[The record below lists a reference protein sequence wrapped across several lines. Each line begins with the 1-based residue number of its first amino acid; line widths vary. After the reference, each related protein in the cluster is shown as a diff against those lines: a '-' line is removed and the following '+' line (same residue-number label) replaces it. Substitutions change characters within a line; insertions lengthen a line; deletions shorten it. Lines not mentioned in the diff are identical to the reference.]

1 VPGLEDH
8 TIVPTRRGYIRQALE
23 RIEVFSAVP
32 PELLDEVAAEFRYA
46 DAAAGEAIVKQD
58 DPGDQLFV
66 VEEGELEATAV
77 IGPRTVKLGKIVRGD
92 FFGEF
97 AVLKNSKRTATVTA
111 LTPVKLWTLSAKS
124 LNDLSVKSPALAENI
139 RNVMRKREL
148 ANAFKALQ

>member
-1 VPGLEDH
+1 MAGVEDH

-23 RIEVFSAVP
+23 RIEVFSSVS
-32 PELLDEVAAEFRYA
+32 PELLDEVAAEFRSA
-46 DAAAGEAIVKQD
+46 DAAAGEAVVRQD

-66 VEEGELEATAV
+66 VEAGELEATAV
-77 IGPRTVKLGKIVRGD
+77 INNRTVRLGQLKPGD

-97 AVLKNSKRTATVTA
+97 ALLKGSKRTATVTA
-111 LTPVKLWTLSAKS
+111 LTPVRLWTLSAKS
-124 LNDLSVKSPALAENI
+124 LNDLCAKSPALAANI

>member
-1 VPGLEDH
+1 MPGLEDH

-23 RIEVFSAVP
+23 RIEVFSAVS
-32 PELLDEVAAEFRYA
+32 PELLDELAAEFRSA
-46 DAAAGEAIVKQD
+46 DAAAGEAVVRQD

-66 VEEGELEATAV
+66 VEDGQLEATAV
-77 IGPRTVKLGKIVRGD
+77 IGNRTVKLGQLKAGD

-97 AVLKNSKRTATVTA
+97 ALLKGSKRTATVTA
-111 LTPVKLWTLSAKS
+111 LTPVRLWTLSSKS
-124 LNDLSVKSPALAENI
+124 LNDLCAKSPALASNI

>member
-32 PELLDEVAAEFRYA
+32 PELLDEVAAEFRSA
-46 DAAAGEAIVKQD
+46 DAAAGEAVVKQD

-66 VEEGELEATAV
+66 VEDGELEASAV
-77 IGPRTVKLGKIVRGD
+77 INNRTVRLGHLKRGD

-97 AVLKNSKRTATVTA
+97 ALLKGSKRTATVTA
-111 LTPVKLWTLSAKS
+111 LTPVRLWTLSAKS
-124 LNDLSVKSPALAENI
+124 LSDLSAKSPALADNI

>member
-8 TIVPTRRGYIRQALE
+8 TIIPTRRGYIRQALE
-23 RIEVFSAVP
+23 RIEVFSSVS
-32 PELLDEVAAEFRYA
+32 PELLDEVASEFRSA
-46 DAAAGEAIVKQD
+46 DAAAGEAVVRQN

-66 VEEGELEATAV
+66 IESGELEATAV
-77 IGPRTVKLGKIVRGD
+77 IGARTVKLGQLKAGD

-97 AVLKNSKRTATVTA
+97 ALLKGSKRTATVTA
-111 LTPVKLWTLSAKS
+111 LTPVRLWTLSAKS
-124 LNDLSVKSPALAENI
+124 LNELCAKSPALAANI